1 MAVVGGTER
10 LVAAAAAA
18 SVEIAAAVEK
28 LDRA

>member
-10 LVAAAAAA
+10 LVVAAAA